1 MTTGGFLLLS
11 FELCLT
17 VVLVRVKAGV
27 LTVKQ
32 GVWQRV
38 DCMHLT
44 PGLAVL
50 AIPGRE
56 RVKVSLL
63 VSGASLGIPP
73 KGLGP
78 ALPNLGPCLREAGG
92 GGAQPT
98 GAVLA
103 GVGPTNLNIR
113 LDEINTTLKG
123 SCIFSSLI

>member
-11 FELCLT
+11 FKSLA

-27 LTVKQ
+27 LTMKQ

-44 PGLAVL
+44 PGLAML

-63 VSGASLGIPP
+63 VSGACLGIPP
-73 KGLGP
+73 
-78 ALPNLGPCLREAGG
+78 
-92 GGAQPT
+92 
-98 GAVLA
+98 
-103 GVGPTNLNIR
+103 
-113 LDEINTTLKG
+113 
-123 SCIFSSLI
+123 